1 MKRESKDSIKFLSDP
16 GGFKSHLD
24 LNISLT
30 NLFAAV
36 SKIK

>member
-24 LNISLT
+24 VNILT